1 MTYRISIIIS
11 LLLLGIVMLYLRK
24 KEGWNWDKVAL
35 VFSVTLIIIA
45 ICASMGIF
53 IYIKMSAKPVTQ
65 TSFWDLN
72 LDSSRASIEFLKGP
86 PIEVTDDGFWIYMSK
101 IKGDPEIYFLKFMN
115 ETLWVVGYL
124 GGGINGGPGLQG
136 FKQGSSVDDIETFF
150 GKPSQVIEI
159 QANHSNLYLYDKY
172 NVFFVVKGNQVSF
185 YGAYNSIEGPF
196 SVKESFENQISQMVA
211 DPLY

>member
-24 KEGWNWDKVAL
+24 KEGWNWDKVVL
-35 VFSVTLIIIA
+35 FFSVTVLIIT
-45 ICASMGIF
+45 ICASIGIF
-53 IYIKMSAKPVTQ
+53 IYIKMSAEPEIQ
-65 TSFWDLN
+65 TSFWDIN
-72 LDSSRASIEFLKGP
+72 LESSRPSIAFIKGP
-86 PIEVTDDGFWIYMSK
+86 PIEVTEDDYWIYQSK
-101 IKGDPEIYFLKFMN
+101 IKGDTEIYFLKFMN
-115 ETLWVVGYL
+115 EKLWVVGYL
-124 GGGINGGPGLQG
+124 GGGLSGGPGMQG
-136 FKQGSSVDDIETFF
+136 FKQGSSRDDLETFF

-172 NVFFVVKGNQVSF
+172 NVFFVVKGNSVSF

-196 SVKESFENQISQMVA
+196 SVKESFEKQISQMVA